1 MDGRMDG
8 VSASLYN
15 NNIGDNNIISIV
27 SKRNIEIFEKKLMRL

>member
-15 NNIGDNNIISIV
+15 NNIIGDNN
-27 SKRNIEIFEKKLMRL
+27 NIDRIEEKY